1 MRFPARSKN
10 THIAVFIKFLL
21 VALFFYSVTAVA
33 EELEDIPPGFYK
45 MENGEI
51 LVDDPTIAIAPPG
64 YRINVE
70 GKLVKEGVEVPK
82 LKSVE
87 KEPLPIEDPAKNQ
100 TASSEP
106 PTEVPMAEEIPR
118 VEEGEEKMEIPPGFH
133 RMPNGDI
140 MANNPS
146 RATAPEGYRLT
157 EGGILRKIGEPDPT
171 DNLPEMQPTAKAA
184 TIDDFGGVLPPGYHK
199 MPDGTVMAN
208 SPSRAVAPDGYH
220 LMPDGTLMPNGSAPM
235 EHSEHSG
242 HGGHGAGML
251 MADYV
256 YESMYMKDYLD
267 TTDKVTPEELVD
279 NTGAYRY
286 GMTGTDM
293 TMDMHMFMLMYH
305 TRTYMVMLM
314 LHYMSM
320 EMGMLTDDGTRS
332 TMKTSGIADTILTF
346 QQTWQ
351 YNIGYTVGISIPTG
365 SIDEHGLMTHSAT
378 LTEDTKYP
386 YAMQLGS
393 GTYDLIFGLD
403 YQNTRGDM
411 TWGVDWQYT
420 LRTGTND
427 NDYTLGD
434 KSIVDGWIG
443 ISHTS
448 TVSSKLK
455 MKWIEVGQ
463 IDGADPE
470 LIPTMS
476 PAANADN
483 YGGRRLDAVAEIKY
497 ENDQMTSLGA
507 ELAVPVY
514 QNLFGP
520 QMATQWIVGLKFGY
534 MF

>member
-1 MRFPARSKN
+1 MSFYTRSISTRKIKSRKF
-10 THIAVFIKFLL
+10 HLSVAAIILIAGSFHNF
-21 VALFFYSVTAVA
+21 TAIA
-33 EELEDIPPGFYK
+33 EELELPPGFIK
-45 MENGEI
+45 LENGDVV
-51 LVDDPTIAIAPPG
+51 VDDPTVAFPPEG
-64 YRINVE
+64 YRINLD
-70 GKLVKEGVEVPK
+70 GKLVKEGGEVPK
-82 LKSVE
+82 LKSAE
-87 KEPLPIEDPAKNQ
+87 KEPLAVEDPAKNQ
-100 TASSEP
+100 TASSED
-106 PTEVPMAEEIPR
+106 PTEPPKAGTDEL
-118 VEEGEEKMEIPPGFH
+118 MEIPPGFH

-146 RATAPEGYRLT
+146 RAVAPEGYRLI

-171 DNLPEMQPTAKAA
+171 DNLPEMQPMAKAA

-208 SPSRAVAPDGYH
+208 SPSRAVAPEGYH
-220 LMPDGTLMPNGSAPM
+220 LMPDGTLMPNGTAPM
-235 EHSEHSG
+235 DHSE
-242 HGGHGAGML
+242 HGGHGAHGGML
-251 MADYV
+251 MADYKF
-256 YESMYMKDYLD
+256 ERMYMKGYLD
-267 TTDKVTPEELVD
+267 TTDEVTSLELVD
-279 NTGAYRY
+279 NTGDYRY
-286 GMTGTDM
+286 GMTGTNM

-320 EMGMLTDDGTRS
+320 EMGMFTDDGTPS
-332 TMKTSGIADTILTF
+332 TMKTSGIADTILTY
-346 QQTWQ
+346 QRPWK
-351 YNIGYTVGISIPTG
+351 YNLGYTVGISLPTG
-365 SIDEHGLMTHSAT
+365 SIDEHGPMTHSAI

-403 YQNTRGDM
+403 YQNSKGKVM
-411 TWGVDWQYT
+411 YGADWQYT

-427 NDYTLGD
+427 NEYTLGD
-434 KSIVDGWIG
+434 KSIIDGWV
-443 ISHTS
+443 SYMHTP
-448 TVSSKLK
+448 TVTTKYKL
-455 MKWIEVGQ
+455 KWIEIGQ

-483 YGGRRLDAVAEIKY
+483 YGGRRLDLVTTFRY
-497 ENDQMTSLGA
+497 ENSQMTSVSA

-520 QMATQWIVGLKFGY
+520 QMKTDWIFGIQFGY